1 MTNMGAI
8 RITPPTRF
16 SKFVEEAVY
25 LTAIPDLLRRLLTF
39 LEGFGIDV
47 LSYQIVADDLY
58 KVPIDHGLIFENFP
72 DDWIKHY
79 IDDDLERIDPILEY
93 SRKASAPFHWSEV
106 EHRMRLRPEQVRFLE
121 ELRASGLSDGL
132 AIPIYSAIGDMAY
145 FGVGVRSGK
154 LEFRQEELAQVVL
167 ACQLTHNRYVALD
180 NARTKPEHRLSPRE
194 QEALAL
200 SACGMTNKEIAKKM
214 GISINTVDTL
224 IRRTFNKLGTQSRLE
239 AVLIAIGSGLI
250 LPERSEQAP

>member
-1 MTNMGAI
+1 MTNMDAI

-16 SKFVEEAVY
+16 SEFVEEAVY
-25 LTAIPDLLRRLLTF
+25 LTEIPDLLRRLLSF

-93 SRKASAPFHWSEV
+93 SRQAPAPFHWSEV
-106 EHRMRLRPEQVRFLE
+106 ERRMRLRPVQIRFLE

-154 LEFRQEELAQVVL
+154 LELRQEALAQVVL
-167 ACQLTHNRYVALD
+167 ACQLTHNRYVALN
-180 NARTKPEHRLSPRE
+180 NARTKPALRLSPRE
-194 QEALAL
+194 KEALSF
-200 SACGMTNKEIAKKM
+200 SACGLRDKETAEKM
-214 GISINTVDTL
+214 GISVNTVDTL
-224 IRRTFNKLGTQSRLE
+224 IRRAFNKLGTQSRLE
-239 AVLIAIGSGLI
+239 AVLMAIGSGLI
-250 LPERSEQAP
+250 LPERS